1 MSRLIDADELIK
13 YIKIWEIGT
22 SISSDQKEFIDCVN
36 RQLTAF
42 DAEKVTESL
51 MDRFRV
57 VSNDEDLEWNRA
69 KQIDN
74 GEWIEGS
81 LIDLDIDNGY
91 CYIVPPYKKASIL
104 PIIFLITD
112 RMKLVDPET
121 LCQFTGL
128 CDKNGN
134 KIWKN
139 DILMC
144 HGNPKDLV
152 KAAFGEFGVRNIETG
167 SIVDKVVGW
176 HYEVVPTDAISRCE
190 PFCWPM
196 PLTEYYIERCE
207 MEVVGNIFDN
217 KELLQEVPE

>member
-1 MSRLIDADELIK
+1 MR
-13 YIKIWEIGT
+13 EILF
-22 SISSDQKEFIDCVN
+22 K
-36 RQLTAF
+36 
-42 DAEKVTESL
+42 
-51 MDRFRV
+51 
-57 VSNDEDLEWNRA
+57 A

-121 LCQFTGL
+121 LCRFTGL

-217 KELLQEVPE
+217 KELLLEESDE

>member
-1 MSRLIDADELIK
+1 MR
-13 YIKIWEIGT
+13 EILF
-22 SISSDQKEFIDCVN
+22 K
-36 RQLTAF
+36 
-42 DAEKVTESL
+42 
-51 MDRFRV
+51 
-57 VSNDEDLEWNRA
+57 A

-81 LIDLDIDNGY
+81 LIDLDIDSGY
-91 CYIVPPYKKASIL
+91 CYIVQPYKKASIL

-128 CDKNGN
+128 YDKNGN

-152 KAAFGEFGVRNIETG
+152 KVLFGEFGVRNIETG

-196 PLTEYYIERCE
+196 PLTEYYIDRCE

-217 KELLQEVPE
+217 PELLQEESDE